1 LDNSAFNH
9 DLDVMADADS
19 RQQEEWDKRI
29 SSRLAEIR
37 AQEAEYDPAVQAE
50 IHERRAYR
58 KRKHPEGLGPDLR
71 RADQHVLRRIAQLND
86 LGITEIS
93 VTELANS
100 TGYGRRQVQYS
111 LGRLVDMRLLRRRI
125 RPSNNPRRH
134 HPSALTLLAS
144 GWVWLGRTPPAH
156 SKPDFSAQKIA
167 RPSEIKNKTT
177 CTEAEGGAAATARA
191 NARATPS
198 AAAREPE
205 PAPPAAAA
213 QDGFTTGKQGATG
226 REELGRPKSSQIGDQ
241 IATPRDSRALAR
253 MAAEKLNPARS
264 AAEDPWS
271 VIDAARRQRLS
282 LFHPDAWS
290 RGVGAH
296 GREVALLAAA
306 LALLRQNDG
315 HGRPIRSAA
324 GYLGGMLR
332 LSPGAL
338 NPAPSLTPL
347 LT

>member
-1 LDNSAFNH
+1 
-9 DLDVMADADS
+9 MADADS
-19 RQQEEWDKRI
+19 RRQEEWDKRVA
-29 SSRLAEIR
+29 SRLAAIR
-37 AQEAEYDPAVQAE
+37 AQEAEYDPTAQAE
-50 IHERRAYR
+50 IHARRSYR

-93 VTELANS
+93 VTELANG

-111 LGRLVDMRLLRRRI
+111 LSRLEGMRLLRRRI

-134 HPSALTLLAS
+134 HPSALTLLAA

-156 SKPDFSAQKIA
+156 SKPDFSAQKNA

-177 CTEAEGGAAATARA
+177 CTKAERGAATAARN

-198 AAAREPE
+198 AAAREHK

-213 QDGFTTGKQGATG
+213 RDGFTTEKQGAPAR
-226 REELGRPKSSQIGDQ
+226 RERRRPAAENIPQVGDQ
-241 IATPRDSRALAR
+241 AGKSADCWSLAR
-253 MAAEKLNPARS
+253 LAAEKLCPGR
-264 AAEDPWS
+264 AAPQDPWS

-282 LFHPDAWS
+282 LFHSDAWS
-290 RGVGAH
+290 RAVGAH

-306 LALLRQNDG
+306 LALLRRNDG

-324 GYLGGMLR
+324 SYLGGMLR
-332 LSPGAL
+332 QSPGVL
-338 NPAPSLTPL
+338 NPVPSLTPL